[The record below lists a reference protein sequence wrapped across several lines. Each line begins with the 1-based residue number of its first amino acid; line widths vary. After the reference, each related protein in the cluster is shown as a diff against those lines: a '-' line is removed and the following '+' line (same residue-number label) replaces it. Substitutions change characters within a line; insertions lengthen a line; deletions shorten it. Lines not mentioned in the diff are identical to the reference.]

1 MLIACNITPEY
12 EKKSQKRRL
21 NMQKDNI
28 NPDHYKSQTSLEC
41 IEAMTITFGE
51 QAVFDFCMCNAFK
64 YIWRWKNKNGT
75 EDLEK
80 AKWYIS
86 KANELSDVEEDPL
99 IEISDQGI
107 VDRMGEYVDNLL
119 NHLS

>member
-1 MLIACNITPEY
+1 
-12 EKKSQKRRL
+12 
-21 NMQKDNI
+21 MQKDNI

>member
-1 MLIACNITPEY
+1 MLIVCNITPEY

-51 QAVFDFCMCNAFK
+51 EAVFDFCMCNAFK
-64 YIWRWKNKNGT
+64 YI
-75 EDLEK
+75 
-80 AKWYIS
+80 
-86 KANELSDVEEDPL
+86 
-99 IEISDQGI
+99 
-107 VDRMGEYVDNLL
+107 
-119 NHLS
+119 